1 MSLLIEKTA
10 NMIVENPRT
19 FSQKK
24 ILVFIFTTIFLLGC
38 NPSDKKL
45 FTKLSSYKTGIKF
58 KNLLKETDEFNV
70 LTYGYLYNGGGI
82 AIGDVN
88 NDGLEDIYFTGNMVA
103 SRLYINQ
110 GDLEFKE
117 VAKEAGVDAA
127 GLWNTGTTMVDVNG
141 DGLLDIFVC
150 RSAAKN
156 PLFRKNLVFL
166 NNGDMTFTESAGLL
180 GINDT
185 GYTTQ
190 VLFFDYDRDNDLDLY
205 VLNH

>member
-1 MSLLIEKTA
+1 
-10 NMIVENPRT
+10 
-19 FSQKK
+19 
-24 ILVFIFTTIFLLGC
+24 
-38 NPSDKKL
+38 
-45 FTKLSSYKTGIKF
+45 
-58 KNLLKETDEFNV
+58 
-70 LTYGYLYNGGGI
+70 
-82 AIGDVN
+82 
-88 NDGLEDIYFTGNMVA
+88 
-103 SRLYINQ
+103 
-110 GDLEFKE
+110 
-117 VAKEAGVDAA
+117 
-127 GLWNTGTTMVDVNG
+127 MVDVNG

-205 VLNH
+205 VLNHSVQEYAGFSRVIESYKNKSNQDYGDRFYENVGGLFLDKTLNTGIKIKLA